1 MTFANPLLLLL
12 LLLLLPYML
21 WYFLARSKR
30 KVPTLRVASTEVFR
44 GIRQPLRVHFIHLPF
59 VLRIVTLTAAIIA
72 LARPQTRASW
82 LSQTSE
88 GIDIMI
94 ALDVSSS
101 MEADDFRPNRITA
114 AKQVAHEFI
123 ANRSNDNIGL
133 TTFAGE
139 AFTQCPLTTDHGIL
153 QNILANTGTHYTR
166 GAIDDGTA
174 IGMGLANAVARL
186 RDAQGKSK
194 VIILMTDGENN
205 SGDISPLMAAEIAKQ
220 LGVRVYTIGVAGRS
234 GYNVPIQ
241 LPNGDVDYIP
251 QASGYDEIGTEE
263 MIEIAQMTGGKYFR
277 ATNNKKLQQIYEE
290 IDRMERV
297 KLKQQQHSTKH
308 EAFMLFAYIALA
320 ALLSEI
326 ILRNTWLKRLI

>member
-1 MTFANPLLLLL
+1 MTFAQPELLFL

-30 KVPTLRVASTEVFR
+30 KVPTLRIASTEPLR
-44 GIRQPLRVHFIHLPF
+44 GLRQPLRVRLMHLPF
-59 VLRIVTLTAAIIA
+59 LLRMLAIAAAIIA
-72 LARPQTRASW
+72 IARPQTRHNW
-82 LSQTSE
+82 LTATEE
-88 GIDIMI
+88 GINIMI

-114 AKQVAHEFI
+114 AKQVAHDFI
-123 ANRSNDNIGL
+123 TGRSNDNIGL

-139 AFTQCPLTTDHGIL
+139 AFTQCPLTTDHTVL

-186 RDAQGKSK
+186 KEAPGKSK
-194 VIILMTDGENN
+194 VAILMTDGENN

-220 LGVRVYTIGVAGRS
+220 LGVRVYTIGVAGRG
-234 GYNVPIQ
+234 GYNIAVP

-251 QASGYDEIGTEE
+251 QSGDDEIATEE
-263 MIEIAQMTGGKYFR
+263 MTQVAEATGGQYFR
-277 ATNNKKLQQIYEE
+277 ATNNKKLQQIYQE
-290 IDRMERV
+290 IDRMERI
-297 KLKQQQHSTKH
+297 KLKQQQQSTKH
-308 EAFMLFAYIALA
+308 EAFMLFVNIALGC
-320 ALLSEI
+320 LLLELV
-326 ILRNTWLKRLI
+326 LRHTWLKRLI